1 LIFFSIHKPE
11 WFEGRG
17 TPHPALFCALLTE
30 GGCTMSTLRAL
41 FVVLLTLSLAACA
54 HYYKVTDPA
63 TGKAYY
69 TKDIDHKGS
78 AVEFK
83 NAQTG
88 SSMTLQNSEVAKID
102 KQAYEAGVGTVTK

>member
-1 LIFFSIHKPE
+1 MKRRHSRAAVRE
-11 WFEGRG
+11 
-17 TPHPALFCALLTE
+17 
-30 GGCTMSTLRAL
+30 SLR
-41 FVVLLTLSLAACA
+41 S
-54 HYYKVTDPA
+54 TDPA

-69 TKDIDHKGS
+69 TKDLDHKGS

-102 KQAYEAGVGTVTK
+102 KQAYETGVATVTK